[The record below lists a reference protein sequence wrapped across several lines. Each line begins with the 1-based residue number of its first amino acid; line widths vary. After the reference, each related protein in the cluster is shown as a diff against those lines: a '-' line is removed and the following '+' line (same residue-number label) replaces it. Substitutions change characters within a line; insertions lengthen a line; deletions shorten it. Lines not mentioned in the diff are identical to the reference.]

1 MRLPV
6 ALSVGVALSFLMLGP
21 AGAQDKATMEKLN
34 DAFVTAFS
42 KGDFATVGS
51 MYTEDA
57 YLLPPGSAMF
67 KGRTNVTA
75 FWTTASEAISDVR
88 LTTVDVKPLGNEAA
102 REVGTFSLMTRGQQ
116 PQQLTGK
123 YVVVWQKVGSDWKL
137 TTSIW
142 NSDK

>member
-1 MRLPV
+1 MRLATLATV
-6 ALSVGVALSFLMLGP
+6 AVLMLGP
-21 AGAQDKATMEKLN
+21 AAAQDKASIEKLN
-34 DAFVTAFS
+34 NAFESAFN

-57 YLLPPGSAMF
+57 YVLPPGSEMT
-67 KGRTNVTA
+67 KGRSNIQA
-75 FWTTASEAISDVR
+75 FWTKAGEAVGDLKLR
-88 LTTVDVKPLGNEAA
+88 TVDVKPLGNDAA
-102 REVGTFSLMTRGQQ
+102 REIGTFSLVTKGQP

-137 TTSIW
+137 AADIW